1 MLEKTPAVGLA
12 APTACLPRFLQVNGD
27 KCVAA
32 PLPSPRPGPQRS
44 PPREGAEGGRHR
56 AAPRPAGLKKDG
68 RKAGL
73 KPSPGRGRGGGLLGL
88 SWTRVAPYL
97 VARANYAP
105 EKLLSQGLRRSA
117 AVKCPGNVFLR
128 RLRERREEQGEA
140 PHLSREIREMPEPR
154 DAGCHYH
161 TALQKPLCPLCEER
175 LCAKIK
181 KDRKKYQLN
190 FHP

>member
-1 MLEKTPAVGLA
+1 M
-12 APTACLPRFLQVNGD
+12 
-27 KCVAA
+27 
-32 PLPSPRPGPQRS
+32 
-44 PPREGAEGGRHR
+44 
-56 AAPRPAGLKKDG
+56 
-68 RKAGL
+68 
-73 KPSPGRGRGGGLLGL
+73 

-161 TALQKPLCPLCEER
+161 TAPQKPLCPLCEER